1 MATPNPTPLPRT
13 GKSPD
18 MGALVILGALIFGLL
33 ILGGWFAPTPPASST
48 PASSTL
54 TTAPTRTTTSCGW
67 VGVGVTVL
75 RGGRAPEQD
84 REYRCTTVTQ

>member
-1 MATPNPTPLPRT
+1 MATPTSTPSARS

-18 MGALVILGALIFGLL
+18 MGALVILGVLIFGLL
-33 ILGGWFAPTPPASST
+33 ILGGWLLPASST

-54 TTAPTRTTTSCGW
+54 TVAPMRTTTSCGW

-75 RGGRAPEQD
+75 RGGREPEQD
-84 REYRCTTVTQ
+84 REYRCTTVSQ

>member
-1 MATPNPTPLPRT
+1 MATSEPTPLPRT

-18 MGALVILGALIFGLL
+18 MGTLVILGVLIFGLL
-33 ILGGWFAPTPPASST
+33 ILAGWFLPASST

-54 TTAPTRTTTSCGW
+54 RVAPTKTTTSCGF

-84 REYRCTTVTQ
+84 REYRCTTVTE